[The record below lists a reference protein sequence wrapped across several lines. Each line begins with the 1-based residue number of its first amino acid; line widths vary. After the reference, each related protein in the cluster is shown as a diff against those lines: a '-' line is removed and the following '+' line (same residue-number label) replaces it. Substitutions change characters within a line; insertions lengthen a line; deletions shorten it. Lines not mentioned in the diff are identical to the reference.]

1 VLADCRSPDRVPLLA
16 GRLKGGAC
24 VQREMHITMNAM
36 NICLLILCVGI
47 AVLIYWGGFAEE
59 RRANRKVD

>member
-1 VLADCRSPDRVPLLA
+1 VNAAHFIRPLRNPA
-16 GRLKGGAC
+16 EGRRGRQARNQA
-24 VQREMHITMNAM
+24 VMNAM

-47 AVLIYWGGFAEE
+47 AALIYWGGFAEE

>member
-1 VLADCRSPDRVPLLA
+1 
-16 GRLKGGAC
+16 
-24 VQREMHITMNAM
+24 MNAM

-47 AVLIYWGGFAEE
+47 AGAIYWGGFAEE